1 MKSGSAKMNDSA
13 FASLSSG
20 LIAGVLW
27 ASFLP
32 VTTALIACVAIAGVT
47 LIAVSVFRKERR
59 SAFLVVALFLVTASL
74 GMLRFHMKDAQEPR
88 ELLQNFVG
96 ETVTLEGVIRQ
107 EVEMRESNQRIVLTA
122 TNLESAGVA
131 YPVDAKILVTADLF
145 PEYFYGDHV
154 RVSGKL
160 KTPENFMTDIG
171 KVFDYENYL
180 RVESIFYT
188 MSFASVELIDEG
200 QGSFVTS
207 RILALKHAFLDH
219 IETAIP
225 APESALLS
233 GLLLGV
239 KSSLGEKLQ
248 QAFVDTGLVHIIVLS
263 GYNVTIIAEAVVKTL
278 AFAGAM
284 AGAYAG
290 GIFIV
295 LFVIMTGA
303 GATIVRAG
311 IMALL
316 ALLARIVGRGYVI
329 TRALMIAGC
338 LMILHNPYILA
349 FDISFQLSFLATLG
363 LIYATPVFDK
373 LFKRMPNAFAL
384 RDITSA
390 TFATQLTVL
399 PFLLH
404 KMGNLSVIAPITNV
418 LVLPVIPMTMFYGF
432 MAGSLSFIASF
443 LGIPFGFI
451 AFVLLKYE
459 IFVVTLFAKLPFA
472 SFTISHFP
480 AVLTIICY
488 ACIIWYLYRFHKKHD
503 REITKV

>member
-1 MKSGSAKMNDSA
+1 MTDSA
-13 FASLSSG
+13 FASCAAG
-20 LIAGVLW
+20 LIGGVLFASFWPTTTAFIVCIAVAGV
-27 ASFLP
+27 
-32 VTTALIACVAIAGVT
+32 ALVLVG
-47 LIAVSVFRKERR
+47 AVRPRLTGSRSVF
-59 SAFLVVALFLVTASL
+59 LLTALFLVSASL
-74 GMLRFHMKDAQEPR
+74 GMLRFHMKDAREPK
-88 ELLQNFVG
+88 ELLSNFVG
-96 ETVTLEGVIRQ
+96 QNVTLEGVIRQ
-107 EVEMRESNQRIVLTA
+107 EVEMRENNQRIVLTA
-122 TNLESAGVA
+122 TSLESESVT
-131 YPVDAKILVTADLF
+131 YPIEAKILVTTDLF

-154 RVSGKL
+154 RVSGTL
-160 KTPENFMTDIG
+160 KKPENFMTDIG
-171 KVFDYENYL
+171 KVFDYKNYL
-180 RVESIFYT
+180 GVESIFYT
-188 MSFASVELIDEG
+188 VSFARVELLGED

-207 RILALKHAFLDH
+207 KILALKHAFLDH
-219 IETAIP
+219 IEAAIP

-239 KSSLGEKLQ
+239 KSSLGEKLR

-284 AGAYAG
+284 AGSYAG
-290 GIFIV
+290 GVFIV

-311 IMALL
+311 VMALL

-329 TRALMIAGC
+329 TRALMIAAC

-363 LIYATPVFDK
+363 LIYATPVFDR
-373 LFKRMPNAFAL
+373 LFKRLPKAFGF

-404 KMGNLSVIAPITNV
+404 KMGNLSVIAPLTNV
-418 LVLPVIPMTMFYGF
+418 LVLPLVPMTMFYGF
-432 MAGSLSFIASF
+432 MAGTLSFVWPV
-443 LGIPFGFI
+443 LGMPFGFI

-480 AVLTIICY
+480 AVLTVLCY
-488 ACIIWYLYRFHKKHD
+488 TVIVWYVYRFHKKHEKD
-503 REITKV
+503 LAPA